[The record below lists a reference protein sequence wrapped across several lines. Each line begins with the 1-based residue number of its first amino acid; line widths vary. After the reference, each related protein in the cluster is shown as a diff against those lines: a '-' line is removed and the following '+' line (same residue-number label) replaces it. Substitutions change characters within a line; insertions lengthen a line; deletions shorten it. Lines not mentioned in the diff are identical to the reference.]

1 MSLLDLAM
9 LPVILLLIMVYR
21 KDNKKEPMG
30 LLVGLFFLGV
40 LSCFLTLF
48 ISGILMKFVPF
59 MQESEN
65 PSRLYIFLDC
75 FLGVALIEEFSKWL
89 MVYLKGYHHREFDEP
104 YDGIIYAIF
113 VSLGFAAF
121 ENIGYSV
128 LGGYL
133 TAIVRSFTSIPGHA
147 AFGLFM
153 GYYLSM
159 AKIANYEKKYN
170 QEKKYLILS
179 LVVPMIL
186 HGTYDFCIMANQ
198 DILYALFFVFIIV
211 LFIVAFRR
219 LKHVAANNRVFL
231 IRNNFCPKCGHRL
244 NEAGL
249 CNNCQNTVNV
259 VVNQQVNQQPNTNQ
273 QILNQVPVQQNNSN
287 QIQNNGGN
295 NT

>member
-1 MSLLDLAM
+1 
-9 LPVILLLIMVYR
+9 
-21 KDNKKEPMG
+21 
-30 LLVGLFFLGV
+30 
-40 LSCFLTLF
+40 
-48 ISGILMKFVPF
+48 
-59 MQESEN
+59 
-65 PSRLYIFLDC
+65 
-75 FLGVALIEEFSKWL
+75 
-89 MVYLKGYHHREFDEP
+89 
-104 YDGIIYAIF
+104 
-113 VSLGFAAF
+113 
-121 ENIGYSV
+121 
-128 LGGYL
+128 
-133 TAIVRSFTSIPGHA
+133 
-147 AFGLFM
+147 
-153 GYYLSM
+153 
-159 AKIANYEKKYN
+159 
-170 QEKKYLILS
+170 
-179 LVVPMIL
+179 MIL